1 MNTNINTRKTQL
13 ILWKGDDCMKFNGKI
28 GYTLVILF
36 GALGMYVQ
44 TKMQEQ
50 QIKEQVNE
58 YMDTHKNELTQ

>member
-1 MNTNINTRKTQL
+1 
-13 ILWKGDDCMKFNGKI
+13 MKFNGKI

-50 QIKEQVNE
+50 QIKEQVDE
-58 YMDTHKNELTQ
+58 YMDTHKNELTQQRLSSKSLGEILDSCLFMKG

>member
-50 QIKEQVNE
+50 QIKECIKLVLK
-58 YMDTHKNELTQ
+58 TLK